1 MSNSPSFINSVRQ
14 PVPSR
19 ASDHRAW
26 IASVLDDLDAIP
38 DVDFS
43 TIDHVPAVALSLSKR
58 CSEASLRG
66 FSPLS
71 TAIARLVRALA
82 ATFFASQRVQAEQ
95 ALTREAVLT
104 LLDLSA
110 PQIRALTSDA
120 FDEVLAAYFVCA
132 SAGSTHLAS

>member
-1 MSNSPSFINSVRQ
+1 VSNSPSFINSVRQ
-14 PVPSR
+14 PAPSR
-19 ASDHRAW
+19 TSDHRAW

-110 PQIRALTSDA
+110 QIRALTSDA